1 MSLFQYTH
9 SNYEAEQHKNAPLCL
24 SPRQSTSDLA
34 RKSTCLLGA
43 GLVPTILPCLAS
55 CADKCR
61 RRCGFHGSL
70 CRSLP
75 AVQASAVS
83 EPWLMVAQ
91 QLHNGLC
98 CRFSNGSDTTLCSSK
113 TATEKGRSE
122 PMAVKDKKKDL
133 RRSTP
138 SIIRSVYEPPILQ
151 MTTTFETEAP
161 FNFCN
166 RSSVI
171 WYTSGKPTASQDSP
185 FISLTS
191 PGAAVKV
198 LAIPLLKINSYYT
211 VERVG

>member
-1 MSLFQYTH
+1 MHDDAVNTSATRAVKCQPWKCWPLMSLFQYTH

-83 EPWLMVAQ
+83 ETWLMVTQ

-98 CRFSNGSDTTLCSSK
+98 CRFSTYLT
-113 TATEKGRSE
+113 RRFV
-122 PMAVKDKKKDL
+122 PVKQQQK
-133 RRSTP
+133 
-138 SIIRSVYEPPILQ
+138 
-151 MTTTFETEAP
+151 
-161 FNFCN
+161 
-166 RSSVI
+166 
-171 WYTSGKPTASQDSP
+171 
-185 FISLTS
+185 
-191 PGAAVKV
+191 
-198 LAIPLLKINSYYT
+198 
-211 VERVG
+211 RVGQSQWQKKTKRRTCDAQLH